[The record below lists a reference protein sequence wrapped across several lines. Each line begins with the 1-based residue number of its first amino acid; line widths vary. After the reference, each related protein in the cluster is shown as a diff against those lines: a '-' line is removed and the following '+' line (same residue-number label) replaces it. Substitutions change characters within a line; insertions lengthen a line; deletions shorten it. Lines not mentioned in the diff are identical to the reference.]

1 MDNTREITPSEGSEA
16 ARGTRPLGDTTLG
29 HDLGDTTMAHRMAQ
43 LAGKVHLGTPALAR
57 IQSAVIFGSI
67 GSGLL
72 ACALGSIVYDIGRAF
87 AAW

>member
-1 MDNTREITPSEGSEA
+1 
-16 ARGTRPLGDTTLG
+16 
-29 HDLGDTTMAHRMAQ
+29 MAHRMAHLDTST
-43 LAGKVHLGTPALAR
+43 LARIQFAFAR

>member
-1 MDNTREITPSEGSEA
+1 
-16 ARGTRPLGDTTLG
+16 
-29 HDLGDTTMAHRMAQ
+29 MAHR
-43 LAGKVHLGTPALAR
+43 KVHLDVTHLVDRVHVDSATLTR

-72 ACALGSIVYDIGRAF
+72 ACALGSFIFDVGRAF

>member
-1 MDNTREITPSEGSEA
+1 
-16 ARGTRPLGDTTLG
+16 
-29 HDLGDTTMAHRMAQ
+29 MAQ
-43 LAGKVHLGTPALAR
+43 RIARFADRAYLDSRTLTR

-72 ACALGSIVYDIGRAF
+72 ACALGSFIFDLGRAF

>member
-1 MDNTREITPSEGSEA
+1 MV
-16 ARGTRPLGDTTLG
+16 
-29 HDLGDTTMAHRMAQ
+29 HR
-43 LAGKVHLGTPALAR
+43 KVHFDAAHLADEADTGTLTR

-72 ACALGSIVYDIGRAF
+72 ACALGSFIFDVGRAL

>member
-1 MDNTREITPSEGSEA
+1 MV
-16 ARGTRPLGDTTLG
+16 
-29 HDLGDTTMAHRMAQ
+29 HRMAQ
-43 LAGKVHLGTPALAR
+43 LAGKVHLGTPALATALAR
-57 IQSAVIFGSI
+57 IQSAVIFGTI

>member
-1 MDNTREITPSEGSEA
+1 MTHRQLHFDV
-16 ARGTRPLGDTTLG
+16 
-29 HDLGDTTMAHRMAQ
+29 AH
-43 LAGKVHLGTPALAR
+43 LADKVHVDRNTLTA

-72 ACALGSIVYDIGRAF
+72 ACAVGSFIFDLGRAF

>member
-1 MDNTREITPSEGSEA
+1 
-16 ARGTRPLGDTTLG
+16 
-29 HDLGDTTMAHRMAQ
+29 MAH
-43 LAGKVHLGTPALAR
+43 LAGKVHLDKVHLDTPTLAR

-72 ACALGSIVYDIGRAF
+72 ACALGAFIYDIGRAF

>member
-1 MDNTREITPSEGSEA
+1 
-16 ARGTRPLGDTTLG
+16 
-29 HDLGDTTMAHRMAQ
+29 MAHR
-43 LAGKVHLGTPALAR
+43 KVHVDVAHPAEKAHTDTLTR

-72 ACALGSIVYDIGRAF
+72 ACALGSFIFDLGRAF

>member
-1 MDNTREITPSEGSEA
+1 MV
-16 ARGTRPLGDTTLG
+16 
-29 HDLGDTTMAHRMAQ
+29 HR
-43 LAGKVHLGTPALAR
+43 KVHFDAAHLADRADTGTLTR

-72 ACALGSIVYDIGRAF
+72 ACALGSFIFDVGRAL

>member
-1 MDNTREITPSEGSEA
+1 
-16 ARGTRPLGDTTLG
+16 
-29 HDLGDTTMAHRMAQ
+29 MAHRMAHIGAAHV
-43 LAGKVHLGTPALAR
+43 AGEAPNSMLTR

-72 ACALGSIVYDIGRAF
+72 ACALGSFIFDLGRAF